1 MYPQDFKRLFE
12 NIESS
17 EDTVFKW
24 VYDDSLE
31 DIQVQNS
38 LQAANWSCLSIYLEI
53 MRQMKTEFQEVHA
66 LSTEEKLSSSGT
78 NGAGNFI

>member
-1 MYPQDFKRLFE
+1 MFTFVFVFNSSLTTVDPIDILRQMRLSPGGTILKMYPQDFKRLFE

-31 DIQVQNS
+31 DIQV
-38 LQAANWSCLSIYLEI
+38 
-53 MRQMKTEFQEVHA
+53 
-66 LSTEEKLSSSGT
+66 
-78 NGAGNFI
+78 